1 VEAHLLGAAA
11 SDRSIILYDTRE
23 AGPLRRVVM
32 NLKTN
37 AIAWNPMEAMVF
49 TVASEDYNL
58 YAFDMR
64 KLDRPVNVQMDH
76 TGAVIDLDYSPTGR
90 ELVSGSYDKTVRIWT
105 TDSGRSREV
114 YHTKRMQRLTAVAWS
129 LDNKY
134 VISASDEMC
143 LRLWK
148 ARASEKL
155 AMMRD
160 RERVALDYNEKLK
173 EKYGQHPK
181 VSRIAR
187 HRQVPKHVKSAQAEL
202 KLIKESKSRKEAN
215 RRKHSKPGAVP
226 NLPEREAHTVEEKE

>member
-1 VEAHLLGAAA
+1 MI
-11 SDRSIILYDTRE
+11 SIAVDLTLNCQ

-114 YHTKRMQRLTAVAWS
+114 SLLIFGLLKIPGILKR
-129 LDNKY
+129 K
-134 VISASDEMC
+134 IF
-143 LRLWK
+143 
-148 ARASEKL
+148 EK
-155 AMMRD
+155 
-160 RERVALDYNEKLK
+160 
-173 EKYGQHPK
+173 
-181 VSRIAR
+181 
-187 HRQVPKHVKSAQAEL
+187 
-202 KLIKESKSRKEAN
+202 
-215 RRKHSKPGAVP
+215 
-226 NLPEREAHTVEEKE
+226 

>member
-1 VEAHLLGAAA
+1 MTKPSASGPRAVAGAE
-11 SDRSIILYDTRE
+11 SF
-23 AGPLRRVVM
+23 VH
-32 NLKTN
+32 
-37 AIAWNPMEAMVF
+37 
-49 TVASEDYNL
+49 
-58 YAFDMR
+58 
-64 KLDRPVNVQMDH
+64 Q
-76 TGAVIDLDYSPTGR
+76 
-90 ELVSGSYDKTVRIWT
+90 
-105 TDSGRSREV
+105 V

-215 RRKHSKPGAVP
+215 RENTASLELCPIFQ
-226 NLPEREAHTVEEKE
+226 REKLTLW

>member
-1 VEAHLLGAAA
+1 
-11 SDRSIILYDTRE
+11 
-23 AGPLRRVVM
+23 M
-32 NLKTN
+32 
-37 AIAWNPMEAMVF
+37 
-49 TVASEDYNL
+49 
-58 YAFDMR
+58 
-64 KLDRPVNVQMDH
+64 
-76 TGAVIDLDYSPTGR
+76 
-90 ELVSGSYDKTVRIWT
+90 
-105 TDSGRSREV
+105 

-143 LRLWK
+143 LRVWK

-160 RERVALDYNEKLK
+160 RERVALNYNEKLK

-181 VSRIAR
+181 VKGTLSRLTRFICTYHKLLHPSFAQVSRIAR

-202 KLIKESKSRKEAN
+202 KLIKESKARKEAN

-226 NLPEREAHTVEEKE
+226 NVPEREAHTVEEKE

>member
-1 VEAHLLGAAA
+1 
-11 SDRSIILYDTRE
+11 
-23 AGPLRRVVM
+23 M
-32 NLKTN
+32 
-37 AIAWNPMEAMVF
+37 
-49 TVASEDYNL
+49 
-58 YAFDMR
+58 
-64 KLDRPVNVQMDH
+64 
-76 TGAVIDLDYSPTGR
+76 
-90 ELVSGSYDKTVRIWT
+90 
-105 TDSGRSREV
+105 

-143 LRLWK
+143 LRVWK

-160 RERVALDYNEKLK
+160 RERVALNYNEKLK

-181 VSRIAR
+181 VKGTPSRLTRFICTYQKLLHPSFAQVSRIAR

-202 KLIKESKSRKEAN
+202 KLIKESKARKEAN

-226 NLPEREAHTVEEKE
+226 NVPEREAHTVEEKE

>member
-1 VEAHLLGAAA
+1 
-11 SDRSIILYDTRE
+11 
-23 AGPLRRVVM
+23 
-32 NLKTN
+32 
-37 AIAWNPMEAMVF
+37 
-49 TVASEDYNL
+49 
-58 YAFDMR
+58 
-64 KLDRPVNVQMDH
+64 
-76 TGAVIDLDYSPTGR
+76 
-90 ELVSGSYDKTVRIWT
+90 
-105 TDSGRSREV
+105 
-114 YHTKRMQRLTAVAWS
+114 MQRLTAVAWS

-143 LRLWK
+143 LRVWK

-181 VSRIAR
+181 VLTLILNLLPVFNPITLDFTTLTLPVFQVSRIAR